1 MSGGSFSGQHPDLGV
16 LTAITLPATGTSTA
30 GRQRDSADSDAA
42 ELEQWAPPNGVE
54 RTVGS
59 VEAQQ
64 FLQALPRDGLLAV
77 RHDSECS
84 FAIYSMWSFRSVRR
98 SGYSAVMTTCDAVP
112 C

>member
-1 MSGGSFSGQHPDLGV
+1 PLFDLGPYLRVDERVLEGEIRILLRDAFADSDQEFMSGGSFSGQHPDLGV

-64 FLQALPRDGLLAV
+64 F
-77 RHDSECS
+77 
-84 FAIYSMWSFRSVRR
+84 
-98 SGYSAVMTTCDAVP
+98 
-112 C
+112 